1 MAKENDQVKEMTAA
15 ERRAAEIKEIRSTVC
30 GTSNEKPDKAQEV
43 LSHI

>member
-15 ERRAAEIKEIRSTVC
+15 ERRAAEIEKIRSTVC
-30 GTSNEKPDKAQEV
+30 GTSNKELDKAQEA